1 MNRLVYFCLVLLLFG
16 CQKPQPR
23 RAVEMSGDEDW
34 KKSIAWNKKMIA
46 AHVQLIEEQLNLDS
60 TKVYSRNEFGFWDYQ
75 IHKDSSQTSYP
86 ELGDEIKYLY
96 NVSNLKGKVIYSTTE
111 IDTISA
117 LYGKEDQISGI
128 IESLSTMTP
137 GEEKIVVLPYYKAY
151 GLTGDGNKIG
161 MNQGLKINIKLI
173 EINKK

>member
-1 MNRLVYFCLVLLLFG
+1 MNRLVYFCLMLLLFG

-46 AHVQLIEEQLNLDS
+46 AHVQSIQEQLNLDS

-75 IHKDSSQTSYP
+75 IYKDSSQTFYP

-96 NVSNLKGKVIYSTTE
+96 NVSNLEGKVIYSTTE

-137 GEEKIVVLPYYKAY
+137 GEEKVVVLPYYKAY

>member
-1 MNRLVYFCLVLLLFG
+1 MNRLVYFCLILFMFG
-16 CQKPQPR
+16 CQKSEPR
-23 RAVEMSGDEDW
+23 RAVERSGDQDW

-46 AHVQLIEEQLNLDS
+46 AHIESIEAQLNLDS
-60 TKVYSRNEFGFWDYQ
+60 TKVYSPNEFGFWDYQ
-75 IHKDSSQTSYP
+75 IYKDSSQSSYP

-96 NVSNLKGKVIYSTTE
+96 NVSNLEGKVIYSTTE

-128 IESLSTMTP
+128 IESLSTMTL
-137 GEEKIVVLPYYKAY
+137 GEEKAVVLPYYKAY
-151 GLTGDGNKIG
+151 GLTGDGRKIG